1 MIKAIF
7 FDADGTLISHKQN
20 AVPESAR
27 KALAALQQKGIRC
40 ILATGRH
47 ITEVEVL
54 PIRDIA
60 FDGYVTV
67 NGQLCL
73 DENKQPLSD
82 SPIAAEAMPAIIRH
96 FREKKVPLML
106 KEQDRIYVNCVTDRL
121 RATQADISTAVPDL
135 GEYSGKPIYQAV
147 YYIPAEEEEMLHEL
161 RPHCFFTRW
170 HRSGIDLIEKDG
182 GKVRGIQEYL
192 DRLGISAQETMA
204 FGDGH
209 NDIEMLR
216 FAGIGVAMGNASDE
230 VKGAADYVTSSV
242 DEDGIA
248 LALQHFG
255 LI

>member
-20 AVPESAR
+20 VVPESAR
-27 KALAALQQKGIRC
+27 KALAALQRKGIRC

-54 PIRDIA
+54 PIRDIP

-73 DENKQPLSD
+73 DENKRPLSD
-82 SPIAAEAMPAIIRH
+82 SPIAAEAMPTIIRH
-96 FREKKVPLML
+96 FREKKIPIML
-106 KEQDRIYVNCVTDRL
+106 KEEDKIYINCVTDRL

-147 YYIPAEEEEMLHEL
+147 YYIPAEEEEMLREL

-170 HRSGIDLIEKDG
+170 HRNGIDLIEKDG
-182 GKVRGIQEYL
+182 GKVRGIREYL
-192 DRLGISAQETMA
+192 DRLGISAEETMA

-216 FAGIGVAMGNASDE
+216 FAAIGVAMGNAGDE
-230 VKGAADYVTSSV
+230 VKRQADYVTTGV
-242 DEDGIA
+242 DEDGIF

>member
-7 FDADGTLISHKQN
+7 FDADGTLISHRQN
-20 AVPESAR
+20 AVPESTRA
-27 KALAALQQKGIRC
+27 ALAELQRRGIRC

-54 PIRDIA
+54 PVGDIA

-73 DENKQPLSD
+73 DENKQPLCD
-82 SPIAAEAMPAIIRH
+82 SPIAEEAMPAIIRH

-106 KEQDRIYVNCVTDRL
+106 KEQDKIYVNCVTDRL
-121 RATQADISTAVPDL
+121 RSTQADISTAVPDL
-135 GEYSGKPIYQAV
+135 GDYSGKPIYQAV
-147 YYIPAEEEEMLHEL
+147 YYIPQEEEGMLEEL
-161 RPHCFFTRW
+161 RPLCFMTRW
-170 HRSGIDLIEKDG
+170 HKNGIDLIEKDG
-182 GKVRGIQEYL
+182 GKVLGIREYL
-192 DRLGISAQETMA
+192 DRSGIAIEETMA

-216 FAGIGVAMGNASDE
+216 FVGIGVAMGNASDE
-230 VKGAADYVTSSV
+230 VKGEADYVTAGV
-242 DEDGIA
+242 DEDGIS
-248 LALQHFG
+248 LALRHFG

>member
-7 FDADGTLISHKQN
+7 FDADGTLISHRQN
-20 AVPESAR
+20 AVPPSAR
-27 KALAALQQKGIRC
+27 AALGELQRRGIRC

-47 ITEVEVL
+47 ITEVECL
-54 PIRDIA
+54 PVGDIP

-73 DENKQPLSD
+73 DENKHPLSD

-96 FREKKVPLML
+96 FREKKVPLVL

-147 YYIPAEEEEMLHEL
+147 YYIPQEEDGMLAELAPYCYM
-161 RPHCFFTRW
+161 TRW
-170 HRSGIDLIEKDG
+170 HKNGIDLLDRQG
-182 GKVRGIQEYL
+182 GKVRGIREYL
-192 DRLGISAQETMA
+192 ERRGILPEETMA
-204 FGDGH
+204 FGDGD

-216 FAGIGVAMGNASDE
+216 FAGIGVAMGNASDA
-230 VKGAADYVTSSV
+230 VKAQADYVTASV
-242 DEDGIA
+242 DKDGIA

>member
-20 AVPESAR
+20 AVPESTR

-54 PIRDIA
+54 PIRDIP

-73 DENKQPLSD
+73 DEHKQPLSD
-82 SPIAAEAMPAIIRH
+82 SPIAAEAMPAIVRH
-96 FREKKVPLML
+96 FREKKIPIML
-106 KEQDRIYVNCVTDRL
+106 KEEDKIYINCVTDRL
-121 RATQADISTAVPDL
+121 RATQADISTAVPEL

-147 YYIPAEEEEMLHEL
+147 YYIPAEEEEMLREL

-170 HRSGIDLIEKDG
+170 HRSGIDLIEKNG
-182 GKVRGIQEYL
+182 GKVRGIREYL
-192 DRLGISAQETMA
+192 DRLGISTEETMA

-216 FAGIGVAMGNASDE
+216 FAAIGVAMGNAGDE
-230 VKGAADYVTSSV
+230 VKQQADYVTTGV
-242 DEDGIA
+242 DEDGIS